1 MTYQD
6 PNAKAVPHEPVM
18 DVEVVATDPKTGRA
32 TVVRHICR
40 VCGRLIHD
48 WRHV

>member
-18 DVEVVATDPKTGRA
+18 DVEVITRGPDGRPSLI
-32 TVVRHICR
+32 RHVCR
-40 VCGRLIHD
+40 VCGRLISGGK
-48 WRHV
+48 HV